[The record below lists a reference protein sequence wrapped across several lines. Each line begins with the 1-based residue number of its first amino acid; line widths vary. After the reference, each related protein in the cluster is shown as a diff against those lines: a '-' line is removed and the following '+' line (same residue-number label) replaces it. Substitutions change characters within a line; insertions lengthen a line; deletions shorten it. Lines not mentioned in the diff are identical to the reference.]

1 MSDRMAVMAGGLI
14 EQVGTPEEV
23 YDSPATAYVADFLGS
38 ANVLPVEVTGTAG
51 DGRTSIRVGG
61 ETLTC
66 RGVAATEDDVRLVIR
81 PERLLL
87 EPTEEEAGTLSGTV
101 VRTIYQGAT
110 TDIIVSLANGAE
122 LVVRRPSERAGH
134 HSAGESVIVHC
145 RPNAMRLLPVGALA
159 D

>member
-1 MSDRMAVMAGGLI
+1 MCIRDR
-14 EQVGTPEEV
+14 VGTPAEV

-38 ANVLPVEVTGTAG
+38 ANVLPVEVNGAAG

-66 RGVAATEDDVRLVIR
+66 RGVAAAGDDVRLVIR

-87 EPTEEEAGTLSGTV
+87 EATDEEAGTLNGTV
-101 VRTIYQGAT
+101 VRTVYQGAT

-134 HSAGESVIVHC
+134 HTSGESVTVHC
-145 RPNAMRLLPVGALA
+145 RPDAMRLLPVGALA